1 MTRSLLALLVLAA
14 AGYAL
19 AAPPPQAGWT
29 DWRGAGRL
37 GFSPDVP
44 TSLPAQLRVVWRRPC
59 LSQGVGGVSATATR
73 IVYSDKSADHL
84 RDIWVCLDAATG
96 KPVWRLEHPA
106 PGKMDYTN
114 SPRAAPVLAGG
125 VAYLLGAFGDLHAV
139 RIETGKRLWRVSLR
153 AISGAAT
160 PTWGFCGAP
169 LLVDGLVIA
178 QAGGP
183 TASLVA
189 LKAETGALVWKNPGD
204 APGYGNLVV
213 ATLGG
218 RRQIVGHDKASLG
231 GWDIRTGRRLWRL
244 VPPETGDFNV
254 PTPLPLGGRLVVAT
268 ENNGTRLYGFAAD
281 GTIMPTPEALCAEA
295 RPGTASPVACAGCVW
310 VSTDMGL
317 FCLDSEQGLRVVWRG
332 EEPPLQEHASLIAG
346 PSTVLATFLGG
357 RMALLPGRPEPGAKP
372 RLLQG
377 LAPTDPNADVAV
389 WSHPAL
395 VGNRLY
401 VRNNLEIVCF
411 SVGR

>member
-1 MTRSLLALLVLAA
+1 MTRSLTALLALAA
-14 AGYAL
+14 ARCAL

-29 DWRGAGRL
+29 DWRGSGRL

-44 TSLPAQLRVVWRRPC
+44 TTLTSQLRVVWRRRC

-73 IVYSDKSADHL
+73 VIFSDKTADHL
-84 RDIWVCLDAATG
+84 RDVWVCLDAATG
-96 KPVWRLEHPA
+96 KPIWRLEHPA

-114 SPRAAPVLAGG
+114 SPRAAPVLAEG
-125 VAYLLGAFGDLHAV
+125 VAYLLGAYGDIHAV
-139 RIETGKRLWRVSLR
+139 RLDTGKRLWRVSLR
-153 AISGAAT
+153 ALSGAAT

-169 LLVDGLVIA
+169 LVADGLVVA

-183 TASLVA
+183 AASLVA
-189 LKAETGALVWKNPGD
+189 LKAETGALVWKISGD
-204 APGYGNLVV
+204 SPGYGNLIL

-218 RRQIVGHDKASLG
+218 HRQVVGHDKTSLG
-231 GWDIRTGRRLWRL
+231 GWDLRTGKRLWRL

-254 PTPLPLGGRLVVAT
+254 PTPLPVGARLLVAT
-268 ENNGTRLYGFAAD
+268 ENNGTRLYRFAVD
-281 GTIMPTPEALCAEA
+281 GTIVPTPEAVCADA
-295 RPGTASPVACAGCVW
+295 RPGTASPVACAGYIW

-317 FCLDSEQGLRVVWRG
+317 FCLDAERDLHVVWRG

-346 PSTVLATFLGG
+346 KTTVLATFLGG
-357 RMALLPGRPEPGAKP
+357 RMALLPGRPEQGYKP
-372 RLLQG
+372 QLLQG
-377 LAPTDPNADVAV
+377 LAPTDPNGDVAV

-401 VRNNLEIVCF
+401 MRSNLEIVCF
-411 SVGR
+411 SLGR